1 MAPEPALMLP
11 LRRVAQIWHE
21 RDLMRTGVR
30 AAAALAVWTATL
42 DGMATPRPAVAANAF
57 PPFPVSE
64 SPALVARWLASQT
77 DLPLSSVVLVG
88 PGYIFAFVADPPD
101 QGDGL
106 VWKEVREEVTNLAML
121 NRLNG
126 RSATATVAFD
136 CRQNQ
141 ATASD
146 VTVFAGNSLQG
157 APGRATPA
165 ADWLTANPG
174 LYLMDLAKAAC
185 NPGFHRPFTGPPPA
199 ALPESAPAPTVNGPP
214 RRTAAAETGPAHWV
228 QVGAFTSGA
237 AASQRWREIQR
248 QAPAQSAGRS
258 LRTEPVGAGK
268 TLVRA
273 LVGPFRGSSAQ
284 VFCTVVKA
292 HGGDCLVR

>member
-1 MAPEPALMLP
+1 MPYEG
-11 LRRVAQIWHE
+11 VF
-21 RDLMRTGVR
+21 MRTGVR
-30 AAAALAVWTATL
+30 AAAFAIFAAALGGLSAA
-42 DGMATPRPAVAANAF
+42 RPARAVGAF

-64 SPALVARWLASQT
+64 SQVARWLASQT
-77 DLPLSSVVLVG
+77 DLPLHSVVLVG
-88 PGYIFAFVADPPD
+88 PGYVFSFIADPPD

-106 VWKEVREEVTNLAML
+106 VWKEVREEITSLAML

-126 RSATATVAFD
+126 RSATATIAFD
-136 CRQNQ
+136 CHANQ
-141 ATASD
+141 ATASN

-185 NPGFHRPFTGPPPA
+185 DQGFRRPFAGPLQAAAARSDPPPA
-199 ALPESAPAPTVNGPP
+199 NGL
-214 RRTAAAETGPAHWV
+214 RRLAAVEAGSEHWV
-228 QVGAFTSGA
+228 QVGAFAGA
-237 AASQRWREIQR
+237 AAANHRWREIQR
-248 QAPAQSAGRS
+248 LAPTQSAGRT

-273 LVGPFRGSSAQ
+273 LVGPFRAAAAQ
-284 VFCTVVKA
+284 AFCTALKA
-292 HGGDCLVR
+292 HGGDCIVR